1 MVGQATTDALFAD
14 FFLYCNVIQV
24 GFSKGAHKLYDPE
37 FSARVPQLLDLVLQ
51 SWTKVLGT
59 VLQYSDFS
67 VISLFPLK
75 TVHPFRN
82 FLAVLPPPPYTKLKL
97 GKNSGYTRP
106 TLFVGWG
113 EGLDLCEL
121 ENAPETQKCP
131 KTFVHDCSF
140 KCRWSGW
147 AQSKQGVPIMPA
159 CPFHV
164 ALYLFE
170 LIEGTLQKKIGC
182 SVIDPALYGIRS
194 QGSRVG
200 VCHTASHG
208 CCSCRRS

>member
-1 MVGQATTDALFAD
+1 M
-14 FFLYCNVIQV
+14 
-24 GFSKGAHKLYDPE
+24 
-37 FSARVPQLLDLVLQ
+37 
-51 SWTKVLGT
+51 
-59 VLQYSDFS
+59 
-67 VISLFPLK
+67 
-75 TVHPFRN
+75 
-82 FLAVLPPPPYTKLKL
+82 
-97 GKNSGYTRP
+97 
-106 TLFVGWG
+106 
-113 EGLDLCEL
+113 DLCEL

-140 KCRWSGW
+140 KCRWSRW

-159 CPFHV
+159 RPFHV

-200 VCHTASHG
+200 VSHTASHG
-208 CCSCRRS
+208 CCSCQELRRCYPGQFSQKQPLMQETVVKIPHFYNTASASLGDI

>member
-82 FLAVLPPPPYTKLKL
+82 FLAVLPPPTLYKVETWKKFWIHASNNVCGVRGGAGPVWI
-97 GKNSGYTRP
+97 GKR
-106 TLFVGWG
+106 LR
-113 EGLDLCEL
+113 
-121 ENAPETQKCP
+121 NAKNP
-131 KTFVHDCSF
+131 KTFVHDYSLSRRCS
-140 KCRWSGW
+140 
-147 AQSKQGVPIMPA
+147 
-159 CPFHV
+159 
-164 ALYLFE
+164 
-170 LIEGTLQKKIGC
+170 
-182 SVIDPALYGIRS
+182 
-194 QGSRVG
+194 
-200 VCHTASHG
+200 
-208 CCSCRRS
+208 